1 MSENRVSK
9 FQYTIKADGSKPKFK
24 EKVSE
29 KNFKLTKAAW
39 NEMKASSSAAGRPG
53 DFTSLFKAYKRMEFL
68 ESASASGVVTGEVAG
83 FVNLKKS
90 TDPLKK
96 IEKFEK
102 TPAILGVAA
111 ISTKLASTQA
121 VKTDRQKV
129 KDGSI
134 QKWIKK

>member
-1 MSENRVSK
+1 MANVSK
-9 FQYTIKADGSKPKFK
+9 YQYTIREDGTKPKFK

-29 KNFKLTKAAW
+29 KNFKLTKTAW
-39 NEMKASSSAAGRPG
+39 ARMAQSSSDAGRPD
-53 DFTSLFKAYKRMEFL
+53 DFTSLFKAYKRMEYL

-83 FVNLKKS
+83 FVAMKKS
-90 TDPLKK
+90 TDPLVK
-96 IEKFEK
+96 IEKYEK
-102 TPAILGVAA
+102 TPTILGVHS